1 MVKQV
6 DDFQVLITLI
16 IFFVSNIISVYK
28 VMDKLSDRIAM
39 IEGKIEQLEK
49 TLNVILNK
57 MLNSGNHD

>member
-1 MVKQV
+1 
-6 DDFQVLITLI
+6 
-16 IFFVSNIISVYK
+16 
-28 VMDKLSDRIAM
+28 MDKLSDRIAM